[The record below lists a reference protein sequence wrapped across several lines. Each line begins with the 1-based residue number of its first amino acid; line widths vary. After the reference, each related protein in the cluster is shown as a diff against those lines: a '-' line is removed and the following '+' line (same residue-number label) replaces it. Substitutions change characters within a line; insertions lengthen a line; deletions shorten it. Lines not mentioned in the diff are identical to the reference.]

1 MTKKRRVLV
10 FFIMASMMLA
20 VGAEAAL
27 VNPGF
32 EDDFTGWTSY
42 GSTAVVSIVTMGD
55 GSGGTTEFSPCAG
68 NNMASI
74 TYPAMTGHVTDNYI
88 VQDVVLGPDN
98 NYLNFKF
105 NFWTYDEAPFDNPG
119 FRVEIN
125 GETWVSMEAGDIGD
139 GTVGTLNYT
148 DWIGLSIP
156 VSGYYVDEE
165 RPAEI
170 RLSFSVGNTGDSQY
184 PSGAFVDAT
193 SLTSDAE
200 YQVVPIPAAVLLLG
214 SGLVGVLAL
223 GKTRRKSG
231 ITGQ

>member
-1 MTKKRRVLV
+1 VNLQQKSLRKGVSKALLNQYVIMT
-10 FFIMASMMLA
+10 
-20 VGAEAAL
+20 
-27 VNPGF
+27 
-32 EDDFTGWTSY
+32 
-42 GSTAVVSIVTMGD
+42 
-55 GSGGTTEFSPCAG
+55 SGIA
-68 NNMASI
+68 
-74 TYPAMTGHVTDNYI
+74 
-88 VQDVVLGPDN
+88 
-98 NYLNFKF
+98 
-105 NFWTYDEAPFDNPG
+105 
-119 FRVEIN
+119 
-125 GETWVSMEAGDIGD
+125 
-139 GTVGTLNYT
+139 
-148 DWIGLSIP
+148 GLSIP

-170 RLSFSVGNTGDSQY
+170 RLSFSLGNTGDSQY